1 MKSELL
7 QKVSLHLLQNSYTV
21 KHIKG
26 CMDLVSR
33 NEEHILLL
41 KIVQDANSLQQEV
54 LEQLKRVAQGVNATT
69 LIVSEKAG
77 QVLQDNVVYTRQGL
91 YVITQK
97 TLQNALQHKLPFV
110 FSQQSGLTA
119 QLLATQLQ
127 QKLEET
133 NISLGTLSRKLGVS
147 TRMVVKYTQ
156 GNSEISIQRALKLHT
171 ALGGEVFA
179 PINIF
184 VKRHGELVS
193 KPTVLSEKYQ
203 NLGFETITTK
213 KAPFDLIAKQKQELI
228 LTKVG
233 DKVSKQMGELS
244 HLVNAQ
250 DLVIFSKKKPR
261 DVPALTQEEFLGF
274 EEAEELMKFLKEFD

>member
-1 MKSELL
+1 MKSALL
-7 QKVSLHLLQNSYTV
+7 QQISLKLLQNSYTV
-21 KHIKG
+21 KHLKG
-26 CMDLVSR
+26 CIDLVAR

-41 KIVQDANSLQQEV
+41 KIVQDANSLQQETI
-54 LEQLKRVAQGVNATT
+54 EQLKRIAQGINATT
-69 LIVSEKAG
+69 LVISEKAG
-77 QVLQDNVVYTRQGL
+77 HILQDNVVYMRHGL

-97 TLQNALQHKLPFV
+97 TLNNALQHKLPFV

-127 QKLEET
+127 QKLEER
-133 NISLGTLSRKLGVS
+133 NMSLGTLSRKLGVS

-156 GNSEISIQRALKLHT
+156 GDSEISIQRALKLHT

-184 VKRHGELVS
+184 ITRHGELVS

-203 NLGFETITTK
+203 DLGFETITTK

-233 DKVSKQMGELS
+233 DKVSKQIGELS
-244 HLVNAQ
+244 HLIDAQ
-250 DLVIFSKKKPR
+250 DLVIFTKKKPR
-261 DVPALTQEEFLGF
+261 DVPALTQREFLEF
-274 EEAEELMKFLKEFD
+274 EESKELMKFLKEFN